1 MWLWGGTM
9 IVVWLA
15 ILGILALMLS
25 LPARRDPTPPDDQSS
40 KALAERFLRGELDA
54 QEFYDRLDALE
65 RHAMERRDSERTRA

>member
-15 ILGILALMLS
+15 ILGIIALMLS
-25 LPARRDPTPPDDQSS
+25 LPARRDPTPPDEQSS

-54 QEFYDRLDALE
+54 QEFYDRFDALE
-65 RHAMERRDSERTRA
+65 RRATEQRDSDRTPA